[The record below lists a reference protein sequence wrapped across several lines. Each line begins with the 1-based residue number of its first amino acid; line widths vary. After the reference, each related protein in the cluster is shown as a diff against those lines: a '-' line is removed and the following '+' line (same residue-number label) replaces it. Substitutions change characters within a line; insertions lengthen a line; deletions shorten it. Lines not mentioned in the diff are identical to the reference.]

1 MPNKVLDIELLVKD
15 NERNKQPEVLLG
27 LFLQEL
33 RRVNYMLPEEK
44 DM

>member
-15 NERNKQPEVLLG
+15 NERNTQPEVLLG

-33 RRVNYMLPEEK
+33 RRATYTLPEEK